1 MSSQSQQHTRQLPKE
16 ELENLQEY
24 IKDLSAETDLPESIQ
39 NTVSKISAWLNQ
51 FNKSLSPSNGG
62 NVNNAIL
69 NSDEVTFK
77 TIWEHSYDGMRL
89 TDAEGKVILCNQAYA
104 NMVQKEK
111 NDIEGK
117 PYSDAYHE
125 SIGPRMLAKYSSRF
139 KDENFDR
146 KYETSTRIWSGE
158 ILSFEISN
166 TFVEIQGKKLLFS
179 IFRNVTDRN
188 QKEEIIKKKDRLLQ
202 GIAEATKSLITQE
215 LNTGIPSALK
225 ILGLAAE
232 VDRVSIFKHKEDEET
247 GEMYISI
254 SYEWHSDI
262 CETQLDNPGMK
273 KLSYSRFEE
282 LNFYS
287 NFSAGK
293 SLHFIIDKLPQSSQK
308 VFIDGSI
315 KSILLVPIMIDEKYW
330 GFIGFDDCK
339 SSRIWTDN
347 DESLLITMSSMIGAI
362 IKRDNF
368 REELMRKN
376 DELDL
381 AVIKAESAARA
392 KSEFL
397 ALMSHEI
404 RTPMNGVIGMT
415 GLLLDTELSE
425 EQREYVETIRIS
437 GDQLLVIIN
446 DILDFS
452 KIESEK
458 LDLENQPF
466 NLRDCIEDSLDL
478 LAPKAGEK
486 GLDLAYM
493 IEDNTPVKIIGD
505 VTRLRQVLT
514 NLVSNAIKFTE
525 RGEVFISASSKK
537 FENDDCEITFCVK
550 DTGIGIPEDK
560 MDRLFKSFSQV
571 DSSTTRTHG
580 GTGLGLAISKRLA
593 ELMGGNMWVRSELSK
608 GTSFF
613 FTIKTK
619 SAPAVSKI
627 YHRGDVSRLK
637 GKKILVVDD
646 NKTNRRIL
654 KAQTEGWGMTPTVI
668 EYPFEAIK
676 LIKEDNKFD
685 LIILDYQ
692 MPVMDGLTLAREIRR
707 LEAGMKVPIIILTS
721 IGRKEDLSDHAYL
734 NLSAFLSKP
743 IKHVQL
749 LEAINSALGVSTL
762 VSKDPKTE
770 TQIDY
775 NLAVKKP
782 LRLLLA
788 EDNVVNQKV
797 ALRIFEKMGY
807 RADVAGNGYE
817 VIEAVR
823 KIHYD
828 IVFMDILMPEMD
840 GFEATKI
847 ILDEFSDEKRP
858 KIIAMTANA
867 MQGDKEECFAVG
879 MDDYITKPI
888 RLQELQGVLMKWGE
902 IIYEQKDFMVTQIKQ
917 QKVDTKVIDESKIS
931 FLQEVESQDDVI
943 FLMELLNIYITELP
957 KTISNIRAS
966 IKKKDPNQLQFFAH
980 KLKGSSL
987 TLGMEDIS
995 EICHELE
1002 TIAKTGTINPKC
1014 ETYSE
1019 LLVGKFELIVKELE
1033 KLKEKYSQINN

>member
-1 MSSQSQQHTRQLPKE
+1 MSIQSQKHTLSIPKA
-16 ELENLQEY
+16 ELKNLQKY
-24 IKDLSAETDLPESIQ
+24 IKELSANIDLPEDIHKSIL
-39 NTVSKISAWLNQ
+39 KISSFIKETEKIL
-51 FNKSLSPSNGG
+51 PPTNGNAG
-62 NVNNAIL
+62 NAVL
-69 NSDEVTFK
+69 TSDEKTFK

-89 TDAEGKVILCNQAYA
+89 TDSEGIVVLCNQAYA
-104 NMVQKEK
+104 DMVQKKKSE
-111 NDIEGK
+111 IEGK
-117 PYSDAYHE
+117 PYSHAYHE

-139 KDENFDR
+139 KEESFDR
-146 KYETSTRIWSGE
+146 KYETSTKIWNGE
-158 ILSFEISN
+158 VLSFEISN

-179 IFRNVTDRN
+179 IFRNVTERN
-188 QKEEIIKKKDRLLQ
+188 QKEELIKKKDNLLQ
-202 GIAEATKSLITQE
+202 GIAEATKFLITQE
-215 LNTGIPSALK
+215 LDTGVPSALK

-232 VDRVSIFKHKEDEET
+232 VDRVSIFKHMEDEET

-254 SYEWHSDI
+254 QYEWHSDI
-262 CETQLDNPGMK
+262 CEAQLDNPGMK
-273 KLSYSRFEE
+273 KLSYSRFEA

-293 SLHFIIDKLPQSSQK
+293 SLHFIIKELQESSQK

-315 KSILLVPIMIDEKYW
+315 QSILLVPIMIDEKYW

-339 SSRIWTDN
+339 SSRVWTDN
-347 DESLLITMSSMIGAI
+347 DESLLITMSSLIGAV

-368 REELMRKN
+368 REELLRKN

-486 GLDLAYM
+486 GLDLAYI
-493 IEDNTPVKIIGD
+493 IEDNTPVKIVGD

-525 RGEVFISASSKK
+525 RGEVFISASAKK
-537 FENDDCEITFCVK
+537 LEGDDYEINFCVK

-593 ELMGGNMWVRSELSK
+593 ELMGGTMWVQSEISK

-619 SAPAVSKI
+619 SSPAVSKI
-627 YHRGDVSRLK
+627 YHKGDQSRLK
-637 GKKILVVDD
+637 GKNILIVDD

-654 KAQTEGWGMTPTVI
+654 KAQTEGWGMIPTVI

-692 MPVMDGLTLAREIRR
+692 MPVMDGITLAREIRR
-707 LEAGMKVPIIILTS
+707 LEAGMKVPIILLTS
-721 IGRKEDLSDHAYL
+721 IGRKEDFSDHSYL
-734 NLSAFLSKP
+734 SLSAFLSKP

-749 LEAINSALGVSTL
+749 LEAINSALGVIAPA
-762 VSKDPKTE
+762 VKDTKTNN
-770 TQIDY
+770 QLDY
-775 NLAVKKP
+775 NLGQKKP

-797 ALRIFEKMGY
+797 ALRILDKMGY

-867 MQGDKEECFAVG
+867 MQGDREECFAVG

-888 RLQELQGVLMKWGE
+888 RLQELQAVLHKWAD
-902 IIYEQKDFMVTQIKQ
+902 IIFEQKDFMVSQIKQ
-917 QKVDTKVIDESKIS
+917 RKIDTKIIDESKIS
-931 FLQEVESQDDVI
+931 FLQEVESQEDVA

-957 KTISNIRAS
+957 KTMSNIRAA
-966 IKKKDPNQLQFFAH
+966 IKKKDPGQLQFFAH

-1002 TIAKTGTINPKC
+1002 TIAKTGAITSKC
-1014 ETYSE
+1014 ETFSE